1 MILTNPVIRNP
12 TRLREKYQ
20 EPRKIDFCFRMV
32 IISGAFSEVGPSLG
46 VLANSLKQLDLSRD
60 TMLGLFSTTV
70 IDIAD

>member
-1 MILTNPVIRNP
+1 
-12 TRLREKYQ
+12 
-20 EPRKIDFCFRMV
+20 MV